1 MAKEIDAGR
10 NEHAITVFLK
20 LKENVTF
27 SQVKLVVN
35 RVDVFYLNYLVS
47 LGKCQVKIKFH
58 RWFIDN
64 SHLEA

>member
-35 RVDVFYLNYLVS
+35 RVDVFL
-47 LGKCQVKIKFH
+47 
-58 RWFIDN
+58 
-64 SHLEA
+64 LELFGVTRKMSGED